1 MVVVRINLT
10 ERRDPLRL
18 RSSHNAQVGVRVLDR
33 IASLTWRHPRVVL
46 TGVGVFV
53 LVALA
58 FGTRVEDHLKAA
70 GFTDPASE
78 SEKATELLRA
88 ELGYDA
94 TPGIVLLVRAKGGG
108 ELDIADPDVQAE
120 VARLARRMDRARF
133 VGKVDNPLAP
143 LESVPVPV
151 AVPGISVPDPATEL
165 RERSPLIADDG
176 RSLVV
181 AGHLSSQDVEEDGG
195 TAAEDA
201 ERLLRSDEL
210 RLGLTGFAPGFNE
223 TNDQTR
229 EDLNK
234 AELIAF
240 PILAVL
246 LLFVFRGV
254 VAALIPLLVGGI
266 SILATFLILRVMA
279 EFVDTSL
286 FALNIA
292 TGLSLGLAVDY
303 ALLMVSRYREE
314 LERDGPTQ
322 RAHERTLR
330 TAGKTVIFSGFTVAV
345 ALAGL
350 MLFPQRFLYS
360 LGATGLIV
368 GVLASTLAVLTVG
381 SLLAL
386 LGWRVNALAVRR
398 GPAVSDTSGGW
409 YRLASGVMRRPVAVV
424 LATSVVMLAAA
435 YPLLSA
441 TLTGPSAE
449 AVPPTQP
456 SYPVAEYMEDAYATD
471 VLEPINVTVRGRA
484 SDEQLA
490 AFNRR
495 IAEVGEV
502 RTARP
507 FVRASR
513 RTSYATFG
521 PDGKALDDKVQ
532 DGVSEIR
539 SLSAP
544 AGSKLLVSG
553 NTARFIDQKQSIADH
568 LPVVVGVV
576 AVTTIFL
583 LFMLTGSVILPL
595 KTLLMNGL
603 TLAATL
609 GLMVLAFQEGF
620 LTGPLDYS
628 GPGAIEVTTL
638 VFLFAITFGLAT
650 DYAVLVL
657 ARIKEHHDRGMSNQE
672 AVATGIARTG
682 RVITAAALMLAVV
695 FLAFATSKVFFM
707 KQAGV
712 GQAAAVLIDA
722 MLVRALLVPSLMR
735 LFGDWNWWAPG
746 PLKRFQERYGFKEEL
761 EEEEEEE
768 KGLRGLLLSMI
779 PSDWRPWKWRPWNWR
794 P

>member
-1 MVVVRINLT
+1 
-10 ERRDPLRL
+10 
-18 RSSHNAQVGVRVLDR
+18 VLDR
-33 IASLTWRHPRVVL
+33 IANLTWRHPKLVL
-46 TGVGVFV
+46 SGVGAFV

-94 TPGIVLLVRAKGGG
+94 TPGIVLLVRPKGGG
-108 ELDIADPDVQAE
+108 ALDTADPAVQAE
-120 VARLARRMDRARF
+120 VARLAKRMNKARF
-133 VGKVDNPLAP
+133 IGKVNNPLAP
-143 LESVPVPV
+143 LARAPTVIPPGVP
-151 AVPGISVPDPATEL
+151 APDPAAEL

-181 AGHLSSQDVEEDGG
+181 TGHLTSQDIEEDGG

-201 ERLLRSDEL
+201 ERLLHSDKL

-223 TNDQTR
+223 VNDQTR
-229 EDLNK
+229 EDLNR

-240 PILAVL
+240 PILAIL
-246 LLFVFRGV
+246 LLFFFRGV
-254 VAALIPLLVGGI
+254 VAALIPLMVGGI
-266 SILATFLILRVMA
+266 SILGTFLMLRVLA
-279 EFVDTSL
+279 EFVDTSV

-314 LERDGPTQ
+314 LDRDGATHE
-322 RAHERTLR
+322 AHERTLR
-330 TAGKTVIFSGFTVAV
+330 TAGKTIIFSGFTVAI

-350 MLFPQRFLYS
+350 IVFPQRFLYS
-360 LGATGLIV
+360 LGATGFMV
-368 GVLASTLAVLTVG
+368 GVLASTVALLTVG

-386 LGWRVNALAVRR
+386 LGERVNALAVRR
-398 GPAVSDTSGGW
+398 GPAISDTSGGW
-409 YRLASGVMRRPVAVV
+409 YRLASGVMRRPVAVA
-424 LATSVVMLAAA
+424 LASSVAMLAAA
-435 YPLLSA
+435 YPLLSS

-456 SYPVAEYMEDAYATD
+456 SYPVAEYMERTYPTD
-471 VLEPINVTVRGRA
+471 VREPIIATARGRA
-484 SDEQLA
+484 SNAQLG

-495 IAEVGEV
+495 IARIDGI

-513 RTSYATFG
+513 RVSYATFG
-521 PDGKALDDKVQ
+521 PDGKALHGNVQ
-532 DGVSEIR
+532 DGVREIR
-539 SLSAP
+539 SLDAP
-544 AGSKLLVSG
+544 GGSELLVSG
-553 NTARFIDQKQSIADH
+553 NTARFIDQKQSIVDH
-568 LPVVVGVV
+568 LPLVIAIV

-595 KTLLMNGL
+595 KTLVMNGL
-603 TLAATL
+603 TLSATL
-609 GLMVLAFQEGF
+609 GLLVLAFQEGA
-620 LTGPLDYS
+620 LAGPLDYT
-628 GPGAIEVTTL
+628 GPSAIEVTTL
-638 VFLFAITFGLAT
+638 VFLFAISFGLAT
-650 DYAVLVL
+650 DYAVLVM
-657 ARIKEHHDRGMSNQE
+657 ARIKEHHDRGMPNEE

-682 RVITAAALMLAVV
+682 RVITAAAVMLAVV

-722 MLVRALLVPSLMR
+722 TIVRALLVPSLMR
-735 LFGDWNWWAPG
+735 LFGDWNWWAPA
-746 PLKRFQERYGFKEEL
+746 PLRRFQEHYGFREEF
-761 EEEEEEE
+761 EEEETMRARE
-768 KGLRGLLLSMI
+768 LVRSLM